1 MLDLSIAPD
10 GASDRLR
17 AAINRPVRRSFGLF
31 KLENEFVGLVRARE
45 FEIWERRQHAIHA
58 RGRIDA
64 RRGGTR
70 ISATF
75 VLSGRSRVL
84 LAAFFVL
91 YLLLSLD
98 LASRDPALALPVPP
112 SVVLVAGA
120 LVIAAV
126 FAAGA
131 WKQRADLRRFVS
143 RLFADV
149 AGSELGY
156 G

>member
-1 MLDLSIAPD
+1 MLDVRIAPE
-10 GASDRLR
+10 GVVARVA
-17 AAINRPVRRSFGLF
+17 AAINRPARRSLGVF
-31 KLENEFVGLVRARE
+31 KLENEFVGVVRPGE

-84 LAAFFVL
+84 LAAFAVL
-91 YLLLSLD
+91 YVLLSLD
-98 LASRDPALALPVPP
+98 LAARDPALALPVPP

-120 LVIAAV
+120 LVIATV

-131 WKQRADLRRFVS
+131 RKQRADLHRFVS

-149 AGSELGY
+149 AGSEPGH